1 MKAEVLD
8 ECGVTQALYGL
19 GLSHGI
25 TSEVT
30 FTRFA
35 NEMFLETS
43 PEEKAKSKFARML
56 KVADAL
62 AMKGQ
67 GHNKFLETMCVW
79 IDVKAPRYWW
89 QEMDTYRVG
98 VTKQSESTMHTLTK
112 RPVDSSMFEEP
123 MAPYMFNGINAMIKE
138 LGNDGGPILSQ
149 IKAALPEGF
158 LQKRIICTNYK
169 ALQGMYWQRKNHR
182 LPHWPLFFD
191 QVLKGLNYPRWI
203 HGNTTGSEA

>member
-1 MKAEVLD
+1 MN
-8 ECGVTQALYGL
+8 
-19 GLSHGI
+19 
-25 TSEVT
+25 
-30 FTRFA
+30 FA
-35 NEMFLETS
+35 NEMALEGTAS
-43 PEEKAKSKFARML
+43 LKMKSKFARML
-56 KVADAL
+56 TVADAL
-62 AMKGQ
+62 AMKGM
-67 GHNKFLETMCVW
+67 GHNKFLESMTVW
-79 IDVKAPRYWW
+79 IAVTAPRYWW

-112 RPVDSSMFEEP
+112 RLVDNSMFEEP
-123 MAPYMFNGINAMIKE
+123 LTNMALSEINAMIKE

-158 LQKRIICTNYK
+158 LQKRVICTNYK